1 MLPVTPFSE
10 GQGFS
15 RVMDRPAGQVRRS
28 KKLAGRIGS
37 GVDVFE
43 NPQVGSGWVGSDRVR
58 RFPNVTDRVVSDRV
72 GSGLEVCETS
82 QVGSGRVGSGRAGSG
97 GFQMSWIGSG
107 RVRRFPKIMDRVGLG
122 RVGSDLEVFEICQV
136 GSGGFQISRT
146 GPGRVPD
153 PAQPVKSPDHLNGGT
168 P

>member
-1 MLPVTPFSE
+1 MGVVMGLTPAIHDRGNTLMLPVTPFSE

-82 QVGSGRVGSGRAGSG
+82 QVGSGRVEPGQEVSKCHGSGRAGSG
-97 GFQMSWIGSG
+97 GFQKSWIG
-107 RVRRFPKIMDRVGLG
+107 LG
-122 RVGSDLEVFEICQV
+122 
-136 GSGGFQISRT
+136 
-146 GPGRVPD
+146 
-153 PAQPVKSPDHLNGGT
+153 
-168 P
+168 